1 MKTAEFWPDPTPF
14 PAPALTWAAAPPTPL
29 TSFIAREQ
37 ELTEITA
44 LLAGTDVRLLTLTG
58 PGGVGKTRL
67 AIAVAELLAPDTAS
81 GVAFVELAPV
91 RSASLVSATIAQA
104 LAIPASDGAPLFSA
118 LARALGRSQLV
129 LVLDNFEHV
138 LPAAPEVTTLLQHC
152 PRLKVLVTSRAPL
165 HVSGEHEY
173 PVVPMRL
180 AAPGDASPAG
190 IGAAPAV
197 RLFVERAQAVD
208 PGFALTD
215 DNAAVVA
222 AICARLD
229 GLPLAIE
236 LAAARNKVLSPA
248 LLLPR
253 LAHRLPLLSG
263 GPRDVPA
270 RLQTMQAAIAWS
282 YDLLGDDERTLF
294 RRLAVFVGGFDLSAA
309 EAVAGLGTGV
319 APPDER
325 AARTLD
331 GITSLVDKSLVQVA
345 TGHRRGQRFTLLETI
360 REFARERLEESGE
373 GEPARTAH
381 AAHFVAMDAHLDP
394 NVTAPGERFEDRLL
408 ALEAEFPNF
417 RAAYSWLVQAG
428 DGTSVTRL
436 AGALAIFAHHRGDLE
451 ENRRWIEWGL
461 AHASEEP
468 SVWRARALAGLS
480 LVLWSLG
487 DPAQAEPLAESAQ
500 GMAEAVQDAWLIA
513 LAIHLRGIATHALGH
528 LSHARDLMEE
538 TLEVQLALGQI
549 SSGSMAM
556 RVLGAICYDQ
566 GDLERASRY
575 AHNALETFQRL
586 GHLAGAA
593 SALELIARMARDG
606 GETEQALA
614 GYQEALRMW
623 EQTDAHWSAIAGPH
637 GGLGAAQFPRWASID
652 YRRLVVLALDGV
664 AAIAAHHGDYTA
676 AAALLGGVHRR
687 RQAVDAH
694 FPHLLDPHEQTC
706 RVVAAALG
714 PEPFAALYQQGQ
726 QAPLAEIVNCAL
738 AVRMGATAP
747 DAHATAAATGPLL
760 TSRQL
765 EVLSLICAGR
775 TDREIADTLFISR
788 RTAQDHVSNLLSRL
802 GAANRAEAASI
813 AVRERLV

>member
-1 MKTAEFWPDPTPF
+1 MKTAESWPEPTRF
-14 PAPALTWAAAPPTPL
+14 PAPAPLWAAAPPAPL

-37 ELTEITA
+37 ELAEITA
-44 LLAGTDVRLLTLTG
+44 LLARSDVRLLTLTG

-67 AIAVAELLAPDTAS
+67 AIAVAEQLAPHTAN
-81 GVAFVELAPV
+81 GVAFVELAPI
-91 RSASLVSATIAQA
+91 RSADLVTATVAQA
-104 LAIPASDGAPLFSA
+104 LAIPTSDGAPQLA
-118 LARALGRSQLV
+118 AVARALGRSQLV

-138 LPAAPEVTTLLQHC
+138 LPAAPEVAALLQHC

-173 PVVPMRL
+173 PVLPMRL
-180 AAPGDASPAG
+180 AAPGAASAAG

-197 RLFVERAQAVD
+197 RLFVARARAVE

-215 DNAAVVA
+215 ENAIAVA

-253 LAHRLPLLSG
+253 LAYRLPLLSG
-263 GPRDVPA
+263 GPRDAPA

-282 YDLLGDDERTLF
+282 YDLLDEDERTLF
-294 RRLAVFVGGFDLSAA
+294 RRLAVFVGGFDLRAA
-309 EAVAGLGTGV
+309 EAVASLGAV
-319 APPDER
+319 SEPPEQR
-325 AARTLD
+325 ATRTLE
-331 GITSLVDKSLVQVA
+331 GITSLVDKSLVQGV
-345 TGHRRGQRFTLLETI
+345 TGHHRGQRFTLLETI
-360 REFARERLEESGE
+360 REFARERLEEAGE
-373 GEPARTAH
+373 AGRVRAAH

-394 NVTAPGERFEDRLL
+394 NVTTPGERFEDRLL

-417 RAAYSWLVQAG
+417 RAAYTWLAEAG

-461 AHASEEP
+461 AHAPDEP

-487 DPAQAEPLAESAQ
+487 DLAQAEALAESAQ
-500 GMAEAVQDAWLIA
+500 VMAEAVQDAWLVA
-513 LAIHLRGIATHALGH
+513 LAIHLRGIATHALGR
-528 LSHARDLMEE
+528 LAQARALMEE
-538 TLEVQLALGQI
+538 TLAMQLALGQI

-566 GDLERASRY
+566 GDLDRASQY
-575 AHNALETFQRL
+575 ASDALATFQRL

-606 GETEQALA
+606 GDMERALA
-614 GYQEALRMW
+614 GYHDALRLW
-623 EQTDAHWSAIAGPH
+623 EQTDAHWSAIAH
-637 GGLGAAQFPRWASID
+637 GVLGATQFPRWASID

-664 AAIAAHHGDYTA
+664 AAIAAHYDLHRQA
-676 AAALLGGVHRR
+676 ATLLGGVHSR
-687 RQAVDAH
+687 RQAVDTH
-694 FPHLLDPHEQTC
+694 FPGLLNTHDETC
-706 RVVAAALG
+706 RIAAATLG
-714 PEPFAALYQQGQ
+714 AEQFAALHRRGERM
-726 QAPLAEIVNCAL
+726 PLAEIVSFALDVRLGAL
-738 AVRMGATAP
+738 ALAGDVTVAAP
-747 DAHATAAATGPLL
+747 GQHL
-760 TSRQL
+760 TNRQL
-765 EVLSLICAGR
+765 DVLRLVCAGR
-775 TDREIADTLFISR
+775 TDREIAETLFISH
-788 RTAQDHVSNLLSRL
+788 RTAQDHVSNLLHKL
-802 GAANRAEAASI
+802 GATNRAEAASI
-813 AVRERLV
+813 AVRQGLV